1 MSIEITRGFKFQI
14 EVKNNSCKLILK
26 SDSQKLNITTITSK
40 DGKFYLTSSADDTKK
55 YRAGDYKYQ
64 ILDADGIVEQGN
76 AVVKQNFAL
85 TDQNESVKT
94 KSQVILEAIEAQIS
108 GIATNAQSSIHVGDK
123 SISYMT
129 FDELMKARQFFRK
142 KVSEQKKQF
151 INGNEGRIKYKWS
164 L

>member
-1 MSIEITRGFKFQI
+1 MSIEITRGFDFQI
-14 EVKNNSCKLILK
+14 EVKNKSCKLILK

-94 KSQVILEAIEAQIS
+94 KSQVILEAIEAQIA
-108 GIATNAQSSIHVGDK
+108 GVATSAQTSIHVGDK
-123 SISYMT
+123 SISYMS
-129 FDELMKARQFFRK
+129 FDQLMKAREFFKK
-142 KVSEQKKQF
+142 KVAEQKK
-151 INGNEGRIKYKWS
+151 IHVAGNQGRIKYRWS
-164 L
+164 Y